1 MIQDSLTQEEVRVI
15 GSLIEKEKTTPEY
28 YPMSVN
34 SLMNACNQKSNRFPV
49 VNYNEELVIKTIE
62 SLREKKFVVKR
73 TGDDIRVPKYRQ
85 TLTEYYNLTE
95 PEVAVMCVLFL
106 RGAQTPGEIKTH
118 CSRIHSFENL
128 ESLDLVLN
136 QLKNREEPFIQKQSR
151 QTGMKESRYI
161 HLFSS
166 SGDVVENN
174 NDSITKNLDEKLS
187 RIETLEIRVQSLEV
201 KLRDLK
207 TMIDSL
213 LK

>member
-1 MIQDSLTQEEVRVI
+1 MVQNSLTLEEVRVI

-34 SLMNACNQKSNRFPV
+34 ALMNACNQKSNRFPV
-49 VNYNEELVIKTIE
+49 VSYNEELVMKTIE

-85 TLTEYYNLTE
+85 SFTEFYNLTE
-95 PEVAVMCVLFL
+95 PEIAVMCVLFL
-106 RGAQTPGEIKTH
+106 RGAQTLGEIKTH

-128 ESLDLVLN
+128 EALDLVLN
-136 QLKNREEPFIQKQSR
+136 QLMSREEPFIQKQPR

-161 HLFSS
+161 HLFSLNT
-166 SGDVVENN
+166 DTNENN
-174 NDSITKNLDEKLS
+174 SDAEAKDIGDNSS
-187 RIETLEIRVQSLEV
+187 RIEMLETRVQNLE
-201 KLRDLK
+201 DELK
-207 TMIDSL
+207 ELKSMIDSL